1 LKELAM
7 KLDIFA
13 LDVGYSNLK
22 VAFGEGAIPQVM
34 VLPGGVGPVEA
45 CTEDLGAGLGA
56 RNHAETVDIG
66 GKQFVAGIDQ
76 SYLRVKR
83 NRHPDYPM
91 SDEYLAL
98 YYRALRLAGATEMEI
113 LITGVPVE
121 QHRDHKFCERL
132 AERLRGKHEV
142 RSDFFVTVKEVF
154 ITAQPIGA
162 FADATVQMGS
172 EGDRQVIRLG
182 RVLVVDPGFYSNDW
196 ALFDQGRLVRSAS
209 GSNNNAMGQVLEDTV
224 QRIEKELH
232 DRVKVDRIEQAL
244 RHGSQTVLFHG
255 EHLDFG
261 PYLQSAL
268 DAVNRENATDLLN
281 AKNIEREQIDLV
293 VLGGGGAEYF
303 RAAVNQAFP
312 GSRIEVLPRP
322 VAANVRGYWYMQRAR
337 RMATIMVAA
346 KGVA

>member
-1 LKELAM
+1 M
-7 KLDIFA
+7 KLEVLA
-13 LDVGYSNLK
+13 LDIGYSNLK
-22 VAFGEGAIPQVM
+22 VAFGEGAIPQV
-34 VLPGGVGPVEA
+34 VILPGGAGPVES
-45 CTEDLGAGLGA
+45 CTEDLGAGLGSH
-56 RNHAETVDIG
+56 NQAETIDIG
-66 GKQFVAGIDQ
+66 GRWFIAGIDQ
-76 SYLRVKR
+76 SYLRAKR

-98 YYRALRLAGATEMEI
+98 YYRALRIAAATEIEN
-113 LITGVPVE
+113 LVTGVPVE
-121 QHRDHKFCERL
+121 QHADSKFCERL
-132 AERLRGKHEV
+132 AERLRGKHQIG
-142 RSDFFVTVKEVF
+142 SALAVTVKEVF
-154 ITAQPIGA
+154 VTAQPIGA
-162 FADATVQMGS
+162 FADAAVQMGS

-196 ALFDQGRLVRSAS
+196 ALFDQGRLARAAS

-244 RHGSQTVLFHG
+244 RHGSNTVLFHG

-261 PYLQSAL
+261 PYLVSAL
-268 DAVNRENATDLLN
+268 EAVNRENATDLLN

-303 RAAVNQAFP
+303 RAAVKQAFP

-337 RMATIMVAA
+337 RMATAMVVA
-346 KGVA
+346 KGTA

>member
-1 LKELAM
+1 M
-7 KLDIFA
+7 KLDVFA
-13 LDVGYSNLK
+13 LDIGYSNLK
-22 VAFGEGAIPQVM
+22 VAYGEGAIPQVVVM
-34 VLPGGVGPVEA
+34 PAGVGPVEA
-45 CTEDLGAGLGA
+45 CTEDLGAGLGSH
-56 RNHAETVDIG
+56 NQAESIDIG
-66 GKQFVAGIDQ
+66 GRQFVAGIDQ

-98 YYRALRLAGATEMEI
+98 YYRALRLAAAGEI
-113 LITGVPVE
+113 DTLVTGVPVE
-121 QHRDHKFCERL
+121 QHRDGKFCERL
-132 AERLRGKHEV
+132 AERLRGRHEIKTGLSV
-142 RSDFFVTVKEVF
+142 SVKEVF

-172 EGDRQVIRLG
+172 EGDRQIIRLG

-244 RHGSQTVLFHG
+244 RRGAQTVLFHG
-255 EHLDFG
+255 EHLDFT
-261 PYLQSAL
+261 PYLHSAL
-268 DAVNRENATDLLN
+268 EAVNRENTTDLLN
-281 AKNIEREQIDLV
+281 TKNFEREQVDLV
-293 VLGGGGAEYF
+293 ILGGGGAEYF
-303 RAAVNQAFP
+303 RTAVKQAFP

-337 RMATIMVAA
+337 RMATTMVAA
-346 KGVA
+346 QGPV